1 MGEVKLK
8 ACPFCGGD
16 AEFVRLGTRR
26 QPCQVACTMCGTHH
40 ESPDEDEMS
49 GTSWNRRE
57 GGPAAKDPF
66 ASDLHMHPSD
76 WERVAEGRDK
86 LRERR
91 EEIVRA
97 FDSAMAYFGR
107 DREHVA

>member
-1 MGEVKLK
+1 
-8 ACPFCGGD
+8 
-16 AEFVRLGTRR
+16 
-26 QPCQVACTMCGTHH
+26 MCGTHH

-107 DREHVA
+107 DREHVAERLAYIVAAAMSAAEGLGLDAANHYREEVPRG